1 MSTFDLKVITLDGV
15 MFDGEAESVIARTS
29 VGDVCILARHSNYV
43 GTIEIGKVK
52 IKTAD
57 GTKEAACAG
66 GFLSFTDNKARL
78 VATTFEFAEDI
89 DRLRAEKAKEKA
101 EEILSERKSDKEQKM
116 AEIKLKKAL
125 LRLNISSNNN

>member
-101 EEILSERKSDKEQKM
+101 EEILSE
-116 AEIKLKKAL
+116 KKIGQRAK
-125 LRLNISSNNN
+125 NG